1 MLWLGMRHA
10 ILMNSTRLASIFGVI
25 GLALVILALG
35 QEEASPPSEVKG
47 DSLAS
52 EIAPELQ
59 EVSAGPEQVLKEAR
73 KLVARLGDD
82 SFKVREAAT
91 QNLWDLGDVGIDAIR
106 EGVEADDPEVSYR
119 SRIVLRRI
127 MTGITSET
135 PPEIVELVQRY
146 FRSGPEVKKAIFQE
160 LLNAEA
166 YMQMLRLYRF
176 EESEEA
182 RQVCGELVEKAV
194 LPLTLRELVEGRRE
208 EAEAILR
215 LAPRGE
221 ENNRRLACLLRMN
234 RDLDHEIAKGD
245 GSIAL
250 GDDGMVTEAT
260 REAAEIQLALLR
272 SAGRLVDSRALA
284 EKLGRSDVV
293 AVMALLEG
301 DPEPYLEWCMNR
313 PRESAIV
320 RVHAETV
327 LRRWQLDHEESDR
340 LMEQMANEASGDG
353 EDEEKR
359 GAVLSLLLNGN
370 VDVGLP
376 LLFRM
381 NKDSA
386 FTYYDTVEQPG
397 KALQVFGYT
406 GGEEDRRKWLGER
419 FEAMATDWSDSEEE
433 RYEVLTIASFLH
445 TRGEQKES
453 IKIME
458 RLSELALK
466 DGFSNW
472 LEFVGRLND
481 LGGSLY
487 ELAFLVSSKRLT
499 ADSKERDDLRV
510 VAHLFGEGD
519 SAPRLWGF
527 LERVEEE
534 KAKRILLLGALYGI
548 VHMDDAKLRAA
559 LKILE
564 AKASEEEEQQQILGD
579 LLEAAEARD
588 EATVS
593 VGLLEKLAKNDPE
606 MKWGKK
612 LAAKYGQ
619 VSEWGKAVSKL
630 REVIEK
636 EPTNMRYLAY
646 YGGALARTGNDGD
659 ARESLDKVETF
670 SLDEPIRLLRM
681 ALDVNSSGAVAKAED
696 YWRKLVITGG
706 PADWYWQTAA
716 SYFSKQARN
725 NKQWRVAAAFAE
737 VDAMQYLKGRSTFI
751 NPVSFI
757 RKRFIADLYRG
768 LALHEE
774 GNQEEANK
782 LFRSSFEILNGDGIL
797 ADDYFPLLREAGLIE
812 EHDRNFR
819 IVYGR
824 LAKSI
829 EAYPKAHNTYNSA
842 AWMASRACR
851 ELPDA
856 MQKIER
862 ALAMRPRQ
870 AAYLDTMAE
879 VWFAKQDRSKAV
891 EWSRKAVRDSFH
903 GGSGS
908 EAGVGL
914 REQYDRFISGE
925 FPVP

>member
-1 MLWLGMRHA
+1 
-10 ILMNSTRLASIFGVI
+10 MNSTRLASIFGVI

-35 QEEASPPSEVKG
+35 QEEASPRGKLQG
-47 DSLAS
+47 DSLES
-52 EIAPELQ
+52 EVARELQ
-59 EVSAGPEQVLKEAR
+59 DVSAAAEQVLEEAR
-73 KLVARLGDD
+73 RLVSRLGDD

-91 QNLWDLGDVGIDAIR
+91 QSLWDLGDVGIDAIR
-106 EGVEADDPEVSYR
+106 EGVEADDPEISYR

-182 RQVCGELVEKAV
+182 RKVCGELVEKAV
-194 LPLTLRELVEGRRE
+194 LPLTLRELVEGRRG

-234 RDLDHEIAKGD
+234 RELDDEIAKGD
-245 GSIAL
+245 GTFVL

-260 REAAEIQLALLR
+260 REAAETQLALLR

-301 DPEPYLEWCMNR
+301 DPEPYLQWCMDR

-340 LMEQMANEASGDG
+340 LMEQMAKEASGDG

-386 FTYYDTVEQPG
+386 FTYYDTVELPE

-406 GGEEDRRKWLGER
+406 GTEENRRKWLKER
-419 FEAMATDWSDSEEE
+419 FDAMATDWSDSEEE

-445 TRGEQKES
+445 TRGEQEES

-458 RLSELALK
+458 RLSELASK

-472 LEFVGRLND
+472 LEFIGRLND

-499 ADSKERDDLRV
+499 ADSKDRDDLRV
-510 VAHLFGEGD
+510 VSHLFGEGD

-527 LERVEEE
+527 L
-534 KAKRILLLGALYGI
+534 
-548 VHMDDAKLRAA
+548 
-559 LKILE
+559 
-564 AKASEEEEQQQILGD
+564 
-579 LLEAAEARD
+579 
-588 EATVS
+588 
-593 VGLLEKLAKNDPE
+593 
-606 MKWGKK
+606 
-612 LAAKYGQ
+612 
-619 VSEWGKAVSKL
+619 
-630 REVIEK
+630 
-636 EPTNMRYLAY
+636 
-646 YGGALARTGNDGD
+646 
-659 ARESLDKVETF
+659 F
-670 SLDEPIRLLRM
+670 
-681 ALDVNSSGAVAKAED
+681 
-696 YWRKLVITGG
+696 
-706 PADWYWQTAA
+706 
-716 SYFSKQARN
+716 
-725 NKQWRVAAAFAE
+725 
-737 VDAMQYLKGRSTFI
+737 
-751 NPVSFI
+751 
-757 RKRFIADLYRG
+757 
-768 LALHEE
+768 
-774 GNQEEANK
+774 
-782 LFRSSFEILNGDGIL
+782 
-797 ADDYFPLLREAGLIE
+797 
-812 EHDRNFR
+812 
-819 IVYGR
+819 
-824 LAKSI
+824 
-829 EAYPKAHNTYNSA
+829 
-842 AWMASRACR
+842 
-851 ELPDA
+851 
-856 MQKIER
+856 
-862 ALAMRPRQ
+862 
-870 AAYLDTMAE
+870 
-879 VWFAKQDRSKAV
+879 
-891 EWSRKAVRDSFH
+891 
-903 GGSGS
+903 
-908 EAGVGL
+908 
-914 REQYDRFISGE
+914 
-925 FPVP
+925 

>member
-1 MLWLGMRHA
+1 
-10 ILMNSTRLASIFGVI
+10 MNSLRLVSIFGVF
-25 GLALVILALG
+25 GLALIVFAPGQGEDPLQDDSGGDGLKRDLGPDSQKSDSATEFALR
-35 QEEASPPSEVKG
+35 
-47 DSLAS
+47 
-52 EIAPELQ
+52 
-59 EVSAGPEQVLKEAR
+59 EAR

-91 QNLWDLGDVGIDAIR
+91 QSLWDLGDVGIDAIR
-106 EGVEADDPEVSYR
+106 EGVAADDPEISYR

-146 FRSGPEVKKAIFQE
+146 FRSGAEVKKAIFQE

-194 LPLTLRELVEGRRE
+194 LPLTLRELVEGRRR
-208 EAEAILR
+208 EAEEILR

-221 ENNRRLACLLRMN
+221 ENNRRLACLLRMSKE
-234 RDLDHEIAKGD
+234 LDHEITKGE
-245 GSIAL
+245 GSIVLEQNGEVA
-250 GDDGMVTEAT
+250 EST
-260 REAAEIQLALLR
+260 REAAEMQLAFLR
-272 SAGRLVDSRALA
+272 SAGRLDESRALA

-293 AVMALLEG
+293 AVMALLKG
-301 DPEPYLEWCMNR
+301 DPEPFLQWCMDQ

-327 LRRWQLDHEESDR
+327 LRRWQLNHEEADR
-340 LMEQMANEASGDG
+340 LMEQMVKEASGDG
-353 EDEEKR
+353 KDEDKR

-370 VDVGLP
+370 VDAGLP

-386 FTYYDTVEQPG
+386 FTYYDTVEQPE

-406 GGEEDRRKWLGER
+406 GGEEERQKWLAER
-419 FEAMATDWSDSEEE
+419 FEAMAMDWSDSEEQ

-445 TRGEQKES
+445 TRGEQEVS
-453 IKIME
+453 VKIME
-458 RLSELALK
+458 RLSEMAMK
-466 DGFSNW
+466 EGFSNW
-472 LEFVGRLND
+472 LEFIGRLND

-487 ELAFLVSSKRLT
+487 ELAFLVASKRLGP
-499 ADSKERDDLRV
+499 DSRERDDLRV
-510 VAHLFGEGD
+510 VSHLFGEGD

-527 LERVEEE
+527 LKNVEDE
-534 KAKRILLLGALYGI
+534 KAKRILLLGALYGV
-548 VHMDDAKLRAA
+548 VHMDDAKLRAS
-559 LKILE
+559 LRTLE
-564 AKASEEEEQQQILGD
+564 EKVGEEEEQQQILGD

-593 VGLLEKLAKNDPE
+593 VGLLEILSRDDPE

-619 VSEWGKAVSKL
+619 VSEWEKAVLKL
-630 REVIEK
+630 KQVIEK
-636 EPTNMRYLAY
+636 EPTNMRYMAY
-646 YGGALARTGNDGD
+646 YGGALARTGNEED
-659 ARESLDKVETF
+659 ARKSLEKVETF

-681 ALDVNSSGAVAKAED
+681 ALDVNSSGAVNEAED
-696 YWRKLVITGG
+696 YWRKLVITGV
-706 PADWYWQTAA
+706 PDDWYWQTAA

-797 ADDYFPLLREAGLIE
+797 ADDYFPLLREAGLTE
-812 EHDRNFR
+812 EHDRNFS
-819 IVYGR
+819 IVYER
-824 LAKSI
+824 LEKSI
-829 EAYPKAHNTYNSA
+829 EAYPRAHNTYNSA

-856 MQKIER
+856 MKKIET

-879 VWFAKQDRSKAV
+879 VWFAKRDRSKAV

-914 REQYDRFISGE
+914 REQYDRFSSGD
-925 FPVP
+925 FPAQ

>member
-1 MLWLGMRHA
+1 
-10 ILMNSTRLASIFGVI
+10 MNSPRLVSIFGVI
-25 GLALVILALG
+25 GLALGILALG
-35 QEEASPPSEVKG
+35 QEEAPPSGEVEA
-47 DSLAS
+47 DAS
-52 EIAPELQ
+52 KPEVAVKEQ
-59 EVSAGPEQVLKEAR
+59 GAEGGEGQVLGEAR

-82 SFKVREAAT
+82 SYKVREAAT
-91 QNLWDLGDVGIDAIR
+91 QSLWDLGDVGIAAIR
-106 EGVEADDPEVSYR
+106 EGLEADNPEISYR

-127 MTGITSET
+127 MTGITSDT

-146 FRSGPEVKKAIFQE
+146 FRSGPEVKKVIFQE

-166 YMQMLRLYRF
+166 YMQMLRIYRF
-176 EESEEA
+176 EENEEA
-182 RQVCGELVEKAV
+182 REICGELVEKAV
-194 LPLTLRELVEGRRE
+194 LPLTLRELVEGRRN
-208 EAEAILR
+208 EAEEILR
-215 LAPRGE
+215 LAPRSE
-221 ENNRRLACLLRMN
+221 ENNRRLGCLLRMTGE
-234 RDLDHEIAKGD
+234 LDEEILSRTNA
-245 GSIAL
+245 IAL
-250 GDDGMVTEAT
+250 GDDGKVTDAT
-260 REAAEIQLALLR
+260 RETGELQLALLR
-272 SAGRLVDSRALA
+272 SAGRLVESRVLA
-284 EKLGRSDVV
+284 ERLGRSDVV

-301 DPEPYLEWCMNR
+301 DPEPYLRWCMNR
-313 PRESAIV
+313 PRESAII

-327 LRRWQLDHEESDR
+327 LRRWKLDHEEADR
-340 LMEQMANEASGDG
+340 LMEQMANEASGEG
-353 EDEEKR
+353 EGEEQR
-359 GAVLSLLLNGN
+359 AAVLSLLLNGN
-370 VDVGLP
+370 VDSGLP
-376 LLFRM
+376 LLFRK

-386 FTYYDTVEQPG
+386 FTYYDTVEQPN

-406 GGEEDRRKWLGER
+406 GGDEQRREWLDER
-419 FEAMATDWSDSEEE
+419 LEAMAMDWSESEEE

-445 TRGEQKES
+445 TRGEQEES
-453 IKIME
+453 VRILK
-458 RLSELALK
+458 RLSELAMK
-466 DGFSNW
+466 EGFSNW
-472 LEFVGRLND
+472 LEFIGRLND

-487 ELAFLVSSKRLT
+487 EMAFMVASKRLT
-499 ADSKERDDLRV
+499 EESKERDDLRV
-510 VAHLFGEGD
+510 VSHLFGEGD

-527 LERVEEE
+527 LKKIEGE

-548 VHMDDAKLRAA
+548 VHMDDGKFRAA
-559 LKILE
+559 LKSLE
-564 AKASEEEEQQQILGD
+564 EKAAEEEAQQQILGD

-588 EATVS
+588 EAIVS
-593 VGLLEKLAKNDPE
+593 VALLEKLAKEDPD

-630 REVIEK
+630 QEVIEK

-646 YGGALARTGNDGD
+646 YGGALVRTGNEGD
-659 ARESLDKVETF
+659 AREPLEKVETF

-681 ALDVNSSGAVAKAED
+681 ALDVNSSGAVGKAEQ
-696 YWRKLVITGG
+696 YWRKLVMTGG

-716 SYFSKQARN
+716 SYFSKQARQ
-725 NKQWRVAAAFAE
+725 NKRWRVAAAFAE

-751 NPVSFI
+751 NPVTFI

-774 GNQEEANK
+774 GNLEEANK

-797 ADDYFPLLREAGLIE
+797 ADDYFPLLREAGLVE
-812 EHDRNFR
+812 EHDRNFS
-819 IVYGR
+819 IVYER
-824 LAKSI
+824 LGKSI
-829 EAYPKAHNTYNSA
+829 EAYPRAHNTYNSA

-862 ALAMRPRQ
+862 ALTMRPRQ

-879 VWFAKQDRSKAV
+879 VWFAQGERSKAV

-914 REQYDRFISGE
+914 REQYDRFSSSE